1 MKLQPHPFP
10 TKSNSASIKK
20 QPGFTLIELL
30 IVLAIIGMLAALVGP
45 RLMTALSKSQSKTTR
60 SQIEMLST
68 SIDNFRLDNGRYP
81 TKKEGLMALIQQ
93 PEGLI
98 SWNGPYLR
106 KKKLPKDAWGYNFHY
121 QIPPQK
127 GGIDY
132 DLYSLGADNKEGG
145 EGENADIGNW
155 Q

>member
-1 MKLQPHPFP
+1 MLLAHPLFPIKL
-10 TKSNSASIKK
+10 KSAHNKTQS
-20 QPGFTLIELL
+20 GFTLIELL

-60 SQIEMLST
+60 SQIEMLAT
-68 SIDNFRLDNGRYP
+68 SIDSFRLDNGRYP
-81 TKKEGLMALIQQ
+81 IELEGLNALIQK

-98 SWNGPYLR
+98 NWDGPYLR
-106 KKKLPKDAWGYNFHY
+106 KKKLPKDAWGFDFIYA
-121 QIPPQK
+121 IPAKK

-145 EGENADIGNW
+145 EGENKDIGNW
-155 Q
+155 D